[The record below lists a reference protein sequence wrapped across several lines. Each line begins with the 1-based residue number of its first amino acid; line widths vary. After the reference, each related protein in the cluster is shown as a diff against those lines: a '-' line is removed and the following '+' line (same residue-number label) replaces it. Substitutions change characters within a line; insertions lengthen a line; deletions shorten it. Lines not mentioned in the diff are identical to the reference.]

1 MTYLRRRR
9 KSVDVIEVTEIPKTE
24 KNCNDSSVF
33 AEELATTPGNM
44 AGLCNNSRKIDLC
57 GTLPFCDNSAETL
70 CKNITINRCEQCSLV
85 KASFFVF
92 FLVLLGLTIFIG
104 NMLIIT
110 VGYLRYRKKKMEKLD
125 ILKVS
130 LAFAD
135 LLTGTFIFEIDL
147 KIIEIIF
154 DYFYLDKL
162 NFK

>member
-1 MTYLRRRR
+1 M
-9 KSVDVIEVTEIPKTE
+9 
-24 KNCNDSSVF
+24 
-33 AEELATTPGNM
+33 ATTPRDM
-44 AGLCNNSRKIDLC
+44 ASFYNNNKKIGLC
-57 GTLPFCDNSAETL
+57 GTLPFCDNSAKTL

-85 KASFFVF
+85 KASSFVF

-135 LLTGTFIFEIDL
+135 LLTGTCIFKIDL

-162 NFK
+162 NFN